1 MSCTGFDGSL
11 YYALTIATPATA
23 TWVEL
28 ELSRDVSTSMSA
40 DKADVSDRR
49 SKFKATCPAMIDVE
63 TTVTLTY
70 VNGDTTLTALRD
82 AFLAR
87 TAVQVAVMDGPIATI
102 GSEGFVYACN
112 VYSTDFAQPLND
124 GQTVSVTFSL
134 ASTEVTGAGPQ
145 WYVVAV

>member
-1 MSCTGFDGSL
+1 MSCTGFDGKL
-11 YYALTIATPATA
+11 YYAATIAAPASA

-40 DKADVSDRR
+40 DKADISDRR
-49 SKFKATCPAMIDVE
+49 SKFKQTCPAMIDVE

-82 AFLAR
+82 AFLNR
-87 TAVQVAVMDGPIATI
+87 TAIQIAVMDGEVATS

-134 ASTEVTGAGPQ
+134 APTAVVGAEPQ
-145 WYVVAV
+145 WYVVA

>member
-1 MSCTGFDGSL
+1 MSSTGFDGKL
-11 YYALTIATPATA
+11 YYAATIAAPASA

-28 ELSRDVSTSMSA
+28 TLARDVSTSMSA
-40 DKADVSDRR
+40 DKADISDRR
-49 SKFKATCPAMIDVE
+49 SKFKQTCPAMIDVE
-63 TTVTLTY
+63 TTVTFTY
-70 VNGDTTLTALRD
+70 VNSNAGLDALRD

-87 TAVQVAVMDGPIATI
+87 TPLQLAVMDGDISTS

-134 ASTEVTGAGPQ
+134 APTSVSGAQPQ
-145 WYVVAV
+145 WYTKA